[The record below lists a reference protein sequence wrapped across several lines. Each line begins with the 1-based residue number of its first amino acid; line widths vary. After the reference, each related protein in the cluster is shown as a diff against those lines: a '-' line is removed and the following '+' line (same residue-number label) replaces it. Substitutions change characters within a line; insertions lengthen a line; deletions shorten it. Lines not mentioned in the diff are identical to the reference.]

1 MKFNILAKGAFTS
14 DAGELVDV
22 IIDTTKT
29 YKGEPKE
36 LRFVKEGAVT
46 LSCEGQL
53 IIDKLHNTR
62 AVVRIYSDD
71 RNELEELIGTY
82 LSNDDDTVRLTIGH
96 NGLFNTYRGL
106 LDMEGIEYHE
116 STAYGYVLELV
127 FGDLNPLKR
136 IKADTKGGLY
146 SLDQIAKDWL
156 RYITTPYFEPDDD
169 TGFLIN
175 FKPKFYPQSDF
186 KFDKSLAGD
195 DPSVYDVLEVCAEA
209 MCGSLRQTEGCFSIV
224 TAPTSISTRGG
235 DDVANIVE
243 GISYATGRAY
253 NTFEYSL
260 KGDQV
265 QSKDYKLMGVDSVVQ
280 VERGKKCS
288 TLPSSFYSQKDSGYR
303 RGRGDQDYYERASH
317 SSRPANSFITKKGYI
332 TPAVSETKRE
342 QYLLGFPMYNEEYID
357 GELAFGRIV
366 DVDISRVTARA
377 DEIRGVVAQLEEVI
391 KSPVV
396 TMRAYSFA
404 TASYLD
410 VLAEERNDPTYAQR
424 AKLARSI
431 AETVSED
438 ALYDGDLNEMRTKFT
453 AYISELNAIIAKK
466 EAIVKQMRG
475 LEIEPATAIAVRRDD
490 TSEWRSGFVLAH
502 GKDLFNLE
510 SFTPLRGVKTKIKAK
525 GDKTPISIS
534 IGGGTAVL
542 GDDIRDFLDKN
553 VPELYMSKE
562 NEIPHLLLE
571 VDITCSGGGK
581 SYVLNANSQSEKAGT
596 KWVAD
601 DSIAPEREHNYLDL
615 GQVLSEELGATINL
629 PPLPAGVDTIDVVYT
644 GKWYVGFE
652 NFTWA
657 VVEGGKDFYN
667 LFKWTEETIRRSM
680 IDKYEQLCKHDWGI
694 IFYLNRFE
702 VSQGLD
708 VAYKDRRATLT
719 INDGRQFD
727 EVLTYETRIGTAL
740 GTGANLLDRDGNI
753 VKGLI
758 SDVWLNAEPQFKPL
772 TKHEAFLLY
781 ALALVYSRR
790 YNSVEFTQI
799 KFSWLEGLGEF
810 FYFVDDRL
818 YFAEK
823 YEFDLSRASVTYT
836 ARQMPRLDD
845 RRLMMLAE
853 QASIAM
859 TAGSYS
865 KGGEAGSKGVTRTTT
880 GRRR

>member
-22 IIDTTKT
+22 IIDTTKS
-29 YKGEPKE
+29 YKGEPKV

-82 LSNDDDTVRLTIGH
+82 LSNDDDTVRLTVGH

-136 IKADTKGGLY
+136 IKAGIKGGLY
-146 SLDQIAKDWL
+146 SLGQIAEDWL
-156 RYITTPYFEPDDD
+156 KYLTSPYYEPDKD

-175 FKPKFYPQSDF
+175 FPPRFYPQSNF
-186 KFDKSLAGD
+186 KFDKSLAGEE
-195 DPSVYDVLEVCAEA
+195 PSVYDVLEVCAEA
-209 MCGSLRQTEGCFSIV
+209 MCGSLRQSVGCFSIV
-224 TAPTSISTRGG
+224 TAPTDITSQAGA
-235 DDVANIVE
+235 DVDNIVE

-253 NTFEYSL
+253 NTFEYNL

-265 QSKDYKLMGVDSVVQ
+265 QTKSYKLQVVDGVVQ
-280 VERGKKCS
+280 VVRGKKCS
-288 TLPSSFYSQKDSGYR
+288 TLPSGFYRQKDTGYR
-303 RGRGDQDYYERASH
+303 RGRGDQSYYDRESH
-317 SSRPANSFITKKGYI
+317 SSTPSNTFNTKKGPI
-332 TPAVSETKRE
+332 TPVLSDTKRE
-342 QYLLGFPMYNEEYID
+342 QYILGFPIYNEEYID
-357 GELAFGRIV
+357 GELAFGKLI
-366 DVDISRVTARA
+366 DVDISRLAYRTDA
-377 DEIRGVVAQLEEVI
+377 IKGVVSQLIAVQTAT
-391 KSPVV
+391 VV
-396 TMRAYSFA
+396 TMRAYSLA
-404 TASYLD
+404 MASYLD
-410 VLAEERNDPTYAQR
+410 VLAEERNDQTYAQR
-424 AKLARSI
+424 ASLARSI
-431 AETVSED
+431 ADTVSED
-438 ALYDGDLNEMRTKFT
+438 ALYEGDLEEMRTKFT
-453 AYISELNAIIAKK
+453 AYISELNGIIANK
-466 EAIVKQMRG
+466 EANIKRMRE
-475 LEIEPATAIAVRRDD
+475 LDREPATAIALRRDD
-490 TSEWRSGFVLAH
+490 TAEWRSGFVMAH

-510 SFTPLRGVKTKIKAK
+510 STASLRGVKAKIKAK

-534 IGGGTAVL
+534 VGGGTAVL
-542 GDDIRDFLDKN
+542 GDDIRDFLDEK
-553 VPELYMSKE
+553 VPELYMSTE

-571 VDITCSGGGK
+571 VDINCSGSGK

-601 DSIAPEREHNYLDL
+601 NTIAPEREHNYLDL
-615 GQVLSEELGATINL
+615 GQVLSEELGANISL
-629 PPLPAGVDTIDVVYT
+629 PPLPEGVDTVEVTYT
-644 GKWYVGFE
+644 GKWFVGFE

-657 VVEGGKDFYN
+657 LSENKSIFN
-667 LFKWTEETIRRSM
+667 LFKWSADAIKKAMVER
-680 IDKYEQLCKHDWGI
+680 YEQLCKHDWGI
-694 IFYLNRFE
+694 IFYLDRFE
-702 VSQGLD
+702 VNQGLEL
-708 VAYKDRRATLT
+708 AYKDRKATLT

-727 EVLTYETRIGTAL
+727 EVLTYDTRIGTAL
-740 GTGANLLDRDGNI
+740 GTGANLLDRDSNI

-758 SDVWLNAEPQFKPL
+758 SDVWLTRYPQFKPL

-781 ALALVYSRR
+781 ALSLLYSRR

-799 KFSWLEGLGEF
+799 KASWLAGIGGTF
-810 FYFVDDRL
+810 IKFIDDRL
-818 YFAEK
+818 YFSEK
-823 YEFDLSRASVTYT
+823 YEFDLSRASVSYT

-845 RRLMMLAE
+845 RNLMMLAE

-865 KGGEAGSKGVTRTTT
+865 KESAGSKGITRTTT

>member
-22 IIDTTKT
+22 IIDTTKA
-29 YKGEPKE
+29 YKGDPKE
-36 LRFVKEGAVT
+36 LRFVKDGAVVI
-46 LSCEGQL
+46 SSEGQL

-146 SLDQIAKDWL
+146 SLEQIAKDWL
-156 RYITTPYFEPDDD
+156 RYITTPYFEPDDN

-186 KFDKSLAGD
+186 KFDKSLAGE

-265 QSKDYKLMGVDSVVQ
+265 RSREYKLLGVDSVTQ

-288 TLPSSFYSQKDSGYR
+288 TLPSSFYSQKDGGYR
-303 RGRGDQDYYERASH
+303 RGRGDQDYYERATH
-317 SSRPANSFITKKGYI
+317 SSRPANSFLTTKGAI

-342 QYLLGFPMYNEEYID
+342 LYLLGFPMYNEEYID
-357 GELAFGRIV
+357 GELAFGRST
-366 DVDISRVTARA
+366 DVGISIYALRA
-377 DEIRGVVAQLEEVI
+377 DEIRGVVAQLEEV
-391 KSPVV
+391 KNGAVV
-396 TMRAYSFA
+396 LMRAYHFA
-404 TASYLD
+404 MASYLD
-410 VLAEERNDPTYAQR
+410 VLAAERNDKTYAQR
-424 AKLARSI
+424 ASLARSV
-431 AETVSED
+431 AEASGED
-438 ALYDGDLNEMRTKFT
+438 TLYDGDLNEMRTRFT
-453 AYISELNAIIAKK
+453 AYITELNEIIDKK
-466 EAIVKQMRG
+466 EARIKTLREMYD
-475 LEIEPATAIAVRRDD
+475 EPATAIAVRRDATD
-490 TSEWRSGFVLAH
+490 EWKCGFIIGR
-502 GKDLFNLE
+502 GKKLFEFEGYSQAGGCNM
-510 SFTPLRGVKTKIKAK
+510 TIKAK

-542 GDDIRDFLDKN
+542 GDDVREFLDEN
-553 VPELYMSKE
+553 IPELYMSKE
-562 NEIPHLLLE
+562 NEIPHWLLE
-571 VDITCSGGGK
+571 VYIYCEVGGK
-581 SYVLNANSQSEKAGT
+581 RYNLVSNSAKEGPGV
-596 KWVAD
+596 KWLQVVDHSVAY
-601 DSIAPEREHNYLDL
+601 NYLDI

-629 PPLPAGVDTIDVVYT
+629 PPLPEGVENVKVDF
-644 GKWYVGFE
+644 GSRWYVGFE

-680 IDKYEQLCKHDWGI
+680 IEKYEQLCKHDWGI

-740 GTGANLLDRDGNI
+740 GTGANLLDRDSNI
-753 VKGLI
+753 VQGLI
-758 SDVWLNAEPQFKPL
+758 SDAWLNAEPQFKPL

-799 KFSWLEGLGEF
+799 KFSRLEGLSDFVEF
-810 FYFVDDRL
+810 IDGNL

-823 YEFDLSRASVTYT
+823 YEFDLSRASVSYT

-845 RRLMMLAE
+845 RNLMMLAE
-853 QASIAM
+853 RASKAM

-865 KGGEAGSKGVTRTTT
+865 KGGEAGSKGVTRITT
-880 GRRR
+880 GHRR